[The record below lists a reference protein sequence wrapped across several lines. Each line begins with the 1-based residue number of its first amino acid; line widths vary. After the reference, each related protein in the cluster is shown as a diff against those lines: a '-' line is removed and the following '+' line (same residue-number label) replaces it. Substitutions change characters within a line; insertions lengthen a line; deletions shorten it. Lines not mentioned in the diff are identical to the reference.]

1 MSAVVKHWSW
11 LQVCP
16 AYLLYEY
23 SINFSPF
30 AAREL
35 ATQIQKVVVALG
47 DFMNAQSHACIG
59 GTNVREDMR
68 NLEQGGESYENL
80 KN

>member
-1 MSAVVKHWSW
+1 MSDEEEKKTN
-11 LQVCP
+11 
-16 AYLLYEY
+16 Y
-23 SINFSPF
+23 NFFLSQL
-30 AAREL
+30 AREL

-68 NLEQGGESYENL
+68 NLEQGGIKMNCYET
-80 KN
+80 